1 MDISGEFMVML
12 LGRYSSRV
20 TDKGRVALPAKLR
33 AEIGDSIV
41 VTQGYEKSLILVA
54 EDSWHELIKGTGQK
68 PFVVGAA
75 RDTTRFLLG
84 SAGKLKLDKQGRF
97 VLSAHLKKHAEIKEE
112 VVFLGLGGYAELWDK
127 ERWSEYQEYL
137 NVNIEDI
144 AERLSKLNIENK

>member
-1 MDISGEFMVML
+1 ML

-33 AEIGDSIV
+33 AVIGDKVV

-54 EDSWHELIKGTGQK
+54 ETSWQELIKGTGQK

-84 SAGKLKLDKQGRF
+84 SASLTSLDRQGRF
-97 VLSAHLKKHAEIKEE
+97 VLPTYLKDHAEIKEE
-112 VVFLGLGGYAELWDK
+112 VMFLGLGTYIELWDK
-127 ERWSEYQEYL
+127 KRWEKHQDYL
-137 NVNIEDI
+137 SMNIEDI
-144 AERLSKLNIENK
+144 ADSLSKLNIEN